1 MKILTSFYEDR
12 ENEGE
17 EDVEF
22 RKKKQRMCFFVS
34 EYKVSN
40 PFSIYST
47 SLLYYLAWLA
57 SYNIG
62 GVEM

>member
-47 SLLYYLAWLA
+47 SLLYYLA
-57 SYNIG
+57 
-62 GVEM
+62 